1 MVERKNKRSTKQ
13 ERFRAAKTDA
23 QSGRLKPEP
32 RSTLQPQMGL
42 QGQRLDLAAI
52 ENAREVLG
60 RFSDMQKILGAPPE
74 GLHEAVQ
81 NSEKILRKAGAKAY
95 SREFEIGVGDNNFNV
110 SSRPTY
116 LLRKRRVIE
125 ALNDEPAD
133 IRDRFYSKLVLN
145 PDLDSV
151 ILELTKYYEDLPDNG
166 DVKNKGSLE
175 GASQQRSLEFNA
187 GAAKPRWAEENRP
200 NVRVAMRMS
209 EKLIEEITLAAR
221 DAGINRTDWFVWSL
235 NQFLQR
241 PGAPTPP
248 DSPEYKTNKP
258 IQLRIP
264 EELNDEIEERAKL
277 SGLSKTEWIRRV
289 ARNALSSPMPG
300 QDLAP

>member
-1 MVERKNKRSTKQ
+1 MVKRKNKRSTKQ
-13 ERFRAAKTDA
+13 ERLRGAKA
-23 QSGRLKPEP
+23 YGQSGRLKPEP
-32 RSTLQPQMGL
+32 RSSLQPQLGF
-42 QGQRLDLAAI
+42 QGKRVDLTAI

-60 RFSDMQKILGAPPE
+60 RFDDMQKILGAPPE
-74 GLHEAVQ
+74 GLHEAVK
-81 NSEKILRKAGAKAY
+81 NSEKILREAGAKAN
-95 SREFEIGVGDNNFNV
+95 SRELEIDLGDSNFNV

-125 ALNDEPAD
+125 PLKDEPAE
-133 IRDRFYSKLVLN
+133 IRDNFYSELVLN
-145 PDLDSV
+145 PNLNSV
-151 ILELTKYYEDLPDNG
+151 ILKLTKYYEGLPDNG
-166 DVKNKGSLE
+166 GVKNKGPLE

-221 DAGINRTDWFVWSL
+221 DAGMNRTDWFVWSL

-241 PGAPTPP
+241 PGTPTPP

-258 IQLRIP
+258 IQLRFP
-264 EELNDEIEERAKL
+264 EELNEEIEERAKL

-289 ARNALSSPMPG
+289 ARNALSSPTPG